1 MAPCACSHLSLSS
14 RFEMCGIAIEDDK
27 KTSREMKVDR
37 EVMDVLKLVLDGEF
51 ADEDLLS
58 KILKMDKGK
67 LIKCILTLI
76 P

>member
-1 MAPCACSHLSLSS
+1 
-14 RFEMCGIAIEDDK
+14 MCGIAIEDDK
-27 KTSREMKVDR
+27 KTSGEMKVDR